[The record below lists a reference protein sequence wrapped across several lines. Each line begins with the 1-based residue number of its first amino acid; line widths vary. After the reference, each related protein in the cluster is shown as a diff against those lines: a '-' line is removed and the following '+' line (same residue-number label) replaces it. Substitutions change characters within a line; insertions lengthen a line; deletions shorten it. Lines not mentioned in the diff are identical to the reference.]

1 MAYVRCDLLPQVAVG
16 AFKVVYAMY
25 QTRTDNDAKITE
37 LHVEMRDMIVVLC
50 QYVRR
55 FYLLPIT
62 TNLNLHRLKGISKT
76 DMTIVMPDGTEKHR
90 LADISQ
96 QTAEDIRKCANCCDV
111 YSKKRMLYKV
121 LAGKQW
127 EAQLGQF
134 AGVFAGHK
142 QEFLFALT
150 VHTAA
155 GIDKVGAQLS
165 DAVRQQELAARRQA
179 AMNAKYDAT
188 CTTLIDV
195 RRAVLTRSAQ
205 DGRGAQKVC
214 DARLT

>member
-1 MAYVRCDLLPQVAVG
+1 MMTHARCDLLPQVAVG

-25 QTRTDNDAKITE
+25 QTRTENDAKITE

-50 QYVRR
+50 QYVRL
-55 FYLLPIT
+55 FYLSTVT
-62 TNLNLHRLKGISKT
+62 TNLTLPRLKGISKT

-155 GIDKVGAQLS
+155 GIDKVGAQLL
-165 DAVRQQELAARRQA
+165 DAARQQELATRRQV
-179 AMNAKYDAT
+179 AMDVKYDAPP
-188 CTTLIDV
+188 TTSVGV
-195 RRAVLTRSAQ
+195 RHMVLMRSA
-205 DGRGAQKVC
+205 
-214 DARLT
+214 